1 MTSSDPLFQPGLRL
15 RVFLGESQVW
25 QGKPLAQALLELA
38 WSQGI
43 AGATVFKGV
52 EGFGPEHYLSTERLP
67 DVAVNLPV
75 IIEMVDQEAAIA
87 RTLPYLDEMVPRG
100 MITTSP
106 VSILLNKHPSS
117 QAR

>member
-1 MTSSDPLFQPGLRL
+1 MTTNGQIIFRPGLRL
-15 RVFLGESQVW
+15 RIFLGEAQTW

-38 WSQGI
+38 WTQGI

-75 IIEMVDQEAAIA
+75 IVEMIDQEEAIA
-87 RTLPYLDEMVPRG
+87 RLLPLLDEMVPQG

-106 VSILLNKHPSS
+106 VRILQRREQS
-117 QAR
+117 